1 MRNPTGNHI
10 TYPLRPKVILSFVN
24 CAAVYWK
31 ISIERVSCPAMKI
44 MHLRTL
50 LILAISACSLT
61 ATTEVVQPPTATTI
75 RFDPATLVPTVNRQ
89 LNVVP
94 TQTAAPTAAPTPPG
108 CQFTAGQPGTQYTV
122 TANVNYARRA
132 LLAQQNVRYI
142 NRSNEAL
149 EQIVFSVEPNQWP
162 GAFRLNE
169 VTIDAHATGY
179 ELTGRRLLV
188 DLPQVLEPGCTQELS
203 LAFQLNVPEI
213 GAGLTAYRG
222 FLGYS
227 PRQLNLGNWLPMVA
241 PHIDGEWI
249 VRDAVLV
256 GEQTVLDVADWDV
269 TFNVSSAP
277 DTLEIAGP
285 GSVERTGDHSWQ
297 FVVRASRDFT
307 VSLSDAFNISSDQ
320 TASGV
325 TVELYS
331 FDDAL
336 VETEP
341 GQIVDGAAHALDTAV
356 RSLITFEDLYGAYPH
371 QRLVVV
377 EGDFPDGMEFSGLVF
392 VSRDWFTRFTG
403 NPASFL
409 TIITVHE
416 VAHQWW
422 YAGVGSD
429 QALAPWLDEAL
440 ATYSEYVFIEEYYPA
455 LRDWWWEWRVDN
467 YSPQG
472 FVDSNVY
479 QFSSIREYINT
490 VYLLGARMLHQLRN
504 DLGTEAFFGLLK
516 RYYQAGSGRIVSPD
530 VFWTAMSEDELA
542 ATEQTRRRFLR
553 GY

>member
-1 MRNPTGNHI
+1 
-10 TYPLRPKVILSFVN
+10 
-24 CAAVYWK
+24 
-31 ISIERVSCPAMKI
+31 MKI

-50 LILAISACSLT
+50 LLLVVSACSLT
-61 ATTEVVQPPTATTI
+61 ATTEVVQPPTATTV
-75 RFDPATLVPTVNRQ
+75 RFDPATIVPTVNRQ

-94 TQTAAPTAAPTPPG
+94 TLASAPTTAAPTPME
-108 CQFTAGQPGTQYTV
+108 CQLTAGQAGTAYRITV
-122 TANVNYARRA
+122 NLNYERRA
-132 LLAQQNVRYI
+132 LLAQQHVHYI
-142 NRSNEAL
+142 NRSNDAL

-162 GAFRLNE
+162 EAFRLNE
-169 VTIDAHATGY
+169 VTIDSQPAGY
-179 ELTGRRLLV
+179 ELTGRRLTV
-188 DLPQVLEPGCTQELS
+188 NLPQVLEPGCEQELV

-213 GAGLTAYRG
+213 GQGLTAYRG
-222 FLGYS
+222 FLGHS

-241 PHIDGEWI
+241 PHLDGEWI

-269 TFNVSSAP
+269 TFNISSAP
-277 DTLEIAGP
+277 DRLEIAGP
-285 GSVERTGDHSWQ
+285 GDAERKGEHTWR
-297 FVVRASRDFT
+297 FVVDESRDFT
-307 VSLSDAFNISSDQ
+307 VSMSGVFQITRRE

-325 TVELYS
+325 IVELYS
-331 FDDAL
+331 FEDAL
-336 VETEP
+336 VQTEQ
-341 GQIVDGAAHALDTAV
+341 GQTVDGAAHALDTAV
-356 RSLITFEDLYGAYPH
+356 KSLTTFEDLYGAYPRR
-371 QRLVVV
+371 RLVVV

-403 NPASFL
+403 NPAAFL
-409 TIITVHE
+409 TVITAHE

-440 ATYSEYVFIEEYYPA
+440 ATYSEYVFIEEYYPD

-490 VYLLGARMLHQLRN
+490 VYLLGARMLHDMRA
-504 DLGTEAFFGLLK
+504 DVGTEAFFDLLH
-516 RYYQAGSGRIVSPD
+516 RYYEAGAGRIASPD
-530 VFWTAMSEDELA
+530 AFWEAMSADDRA
-542 ATEQTRRRFLR
+542 ATEFTRKRYLR
-553 GY
+553 NS